1 MLKPSHEAVTTVK
14 HRTKDW
20 DCYATDKRNPNGDG
34 IGENVTAQFTA
45 IIYTGFF
52 ITLIASF
59 VSIVEL
65 INKKMSNKQITKLVN
80 IFDSLVVMAV
90 AAWLAW
96 ATTVRLSRHG
106 RLCAGGTNN
115 VSEEVHPY
123 AISQGSFLIVIIV
136 LMYTI
141 PPTLFIAT
149 NCGCL

>member
-1 MLKPSHEAVTTVK
+1 
-14 HRTKDW
+14 
-20 DCYATDKRNPNGDG
+20 
-34 IGENVTAQFTA
+34 
-45 IIYTGFF
+45 
-52 ITLIASF
+52 
-59 VSIVEL
+59 
-65 INKKMSNKQITKLVN
+65 MSNKQITKLVN

-149 NCGCL
+149 NCGCLWEHKTAKDFTDTSTAVLQFIKIFSNP